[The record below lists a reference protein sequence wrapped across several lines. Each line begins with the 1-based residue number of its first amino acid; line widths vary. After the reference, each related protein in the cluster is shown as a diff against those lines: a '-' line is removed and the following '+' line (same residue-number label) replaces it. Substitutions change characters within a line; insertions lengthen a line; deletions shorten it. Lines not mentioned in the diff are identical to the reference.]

1 MLKHISITLILNKKE
16 LIIMKVLIINGSPR
30 VNSNSAALIREITNI
45 FEQEG
50 IRIDLYQLGNKA
62 IRGCMA
68 CGYCYEH
75 QECVFK
81 DDVNDLASR
90 FESADGLIVVSPV
103 YYGSA
108 NGSVISLLDRLFYS
122 THFSKRFKVGAA
134 FAIARRAGTTATFDE
149 LNKYF
154 TISQMPVVS
163 GRYWNNGFG
172 RTPGQINQ
180 DEEGLQNARVVA
192 RNMVFLMKAIADAKE
207 KYGLP
212 QMEEVKATHFIK

>member
-1 MLKHISITLILNKKE
+1 
-16 LIIMKVLIINGSPR
+16 MKVLIINGSPR
-30 VNSNSAALIREITNI
+30 LNGNSSTLINEMKKI
-45 FEQEG
+45 FIQEG
-50 IRIDLYQLGNKA
+50 VEVDEYQIGNKS

-75 QECVFK
+75 IECVFK
-81 DDVNDLASR
+81 DDINDLAKR
-90 FESADGLIVVSPV
+90 FESADGLVITSPV

-108 NGSVISLLDRLFYS
+108 NGSLISLLDRLFYS
-122 THFSKRFKVGAA
+122 SHFDKRFKVGAA

-154 TISQMPVVS
+154 TINQMPIAS

-172 RTPGQINQ
+172 RSEGQIEN
-180 DEEGLQNARVVA
+180 DEEGLQNARITA
-192 RNMVFLMKAIADAKE
+192 RNMVFLIKAIKDAIE

-212 QMEEVKATHFIK
+212 EKEETTYTHFVK

>member
-1 MLKHISITLILNKKE
+1 
-16 LIIMKVLIINGSPR
+16 MKVLIINGSPR
-30 VNSNSAALIREITNI
+30 LKGNSSTLVNEMIGI
-45 FEQEG
+45 FNKEG
-50 IRIDLYQLGNKA
+50 VEVDNYQIGAKA

-75 QECVFK
+75 GECVFK
-81 DDVNDLASR
+81 DDVNDLAKR
-90 FESADGLIVVSPV
+90 FEQADGLVVVSPV

-108 NGSVISLLDRLFYS
+108 NGSIISLLDRLFYS
-122 THFSKRFKVGAA
+122 SHFSKKFKVGAA
-134 FAIARRAGTTATFDE
+134 FAVARRAGATATFDE

-154 TISQMPVVS
+154 TISQMPIAS

-172 RTPGQINQ
+172 RSEGQIEK

-192 RNMVFLMKAIADAKE
+192 RNMVFLMKAIKDAKE

-212 QMEEVKATHFIK
+212 ETEDAKFTHFIK

>member
-1 MLKHISITLILNKKE
+1 
-16 LIIMKVLIINGSPR
+16 MKVLIINGSPR
-30 VNSNSAALIREITNI
+30 VNGNSARLVDEIVSIFKKDDIEVTN
-45 FEQEG
+45 
-50 IRIDLYQLGNKA
+50 YQVGAKA

-75 QECVFK
+75 NECVFK
-81 DDVNDLASR
+81 DDVNELAKL
-90 FESADGLIVVSPV
+90 FKDADGLIILSPV

-108 NGSVISLLDRLFYS
+108 NGSLISLLDRLFYS
-122 THFSKRFKVGAA
+122 TNFDKRFKVGAA

-154 TISQMPVVS
+154 ALNQMPVAS

-172 RTPGQINQ
+172 REQGQIEQ
-180 DEEGLQNARVVA
+180 DEEGLQNARIVA
-192 RNMVFLMKAIADAKE
+192 RNMVFLMKAIRDAKE

-212 QMEEVKATHFIK
+212 EKEDIHYTHFIK

>member
-1 MLKHISITLILNKKE
+1 MR
-16 LIIMKVLIINGSPR
+16 VLIINGSPR
-30 VNSNSAALIREITNI
+30 TKGNSSKLVEEMAKI
-45 FEQEG
+45 FEKENVEV
-50 IRIDLYQLGNKA
+50 DSYQIGSKA

-75 QECVFK
+75 NECVFK
-81 DDVNDLASR
+81 DDVNDLAKR
-90 FESADGLIVVSPV
+90 FEAADGLIVLSPV

-108 NGSVISLLDRLFYS
+108 NGSIISLLDRLFYS
-122 THFSKRFKVGAA
+122 SHFEKRFKVGAA

-154 TISQMPVVS
+154 TINQMPIAS

-172 RTPGQINQ
+172 RAEGQVEQ
-180 DEEGLQNARVVA
+180 DLEGTQNARVVA
-192 RNMVFLMKAIADAKE
+192 RNMVFLMKAIKDAKE

-212 QMEEVKATHFIK
+212 EKEEVTYTHFIK

>member
-1 MLKHISITLILNKKE
+1 
-16 LIIMKVLIINGSPR
+16 MKVLIINGSPR
-30 VNSNSAALIREITNI
+30 LNGNSSTLINEMKKI
-45 FEQEG
+45 FIQEG
-50 IRIDLYQLGNKA
+50 VEVDEYQIGNKS

-75 QECVFK
+75 KECVFK
-81 DDVNDLASR
+81 DDINDLAKR
-90 FESADGLIVVSPV
+90 FESADGLVITSPV

-108 NGSVISLLDRLFYS
+108 NGSHISLLDRLFYS
-122 THFSKRFKVGAA
+122 SHFDKRFKVGVA

-154 TISQMPVVS
+154 TINQMPIAS

-172 RTPGQINQ
+172 RSEGQIEN
-180 DEEGLQNARVVA
+180 DEEGLQNARITA
-192 RNMVFLMKAIADAKE
+192 RNMVFLIKAIKDAKE

-212 QMEEVKATHFIK
+212 EKEETTYTHFVK

>member
-1 MLKHISITLILNKKE
+1 
-16 LIIMKVLIINGSPR
+16 MKVLIINGSPR
-30 VNSNSAALIREITNI
+30 SNGNSTKLINEMVEVFNK
-45 FEQEG
+45 EG
-50 IRIDLYQLGNKA
+50 VEVDCYQIGNKA

-75 QECVFK
+75 GECVFK
-81 DDVNDLASR
+81 DDVNDLNKRLETS
-90 FESADGLIVVSPV
+90 DGLVMVSPV

-108 NGSVISLLDRLFYS
+108 NGSVISLLDRMFYS
-122 THFSKRFKVGAA
+122 SHFDKRFKVGAA

-154 TISQMPVVS
+154 TINQMPVAS

-172 RTPGQINQ
+172 RIPGEIAQ
-180 DEEGLQNARVVA
+180 DEEGTQNARIVA
-192 RNMVFLMKAIADAKE
+192 RNMVFLMKAIRDAKE

-212 QMEEVKATHFIK
+212 EKETIKSTHFIK

>member
-1 MLKHISITLILNKKE
+1 
-16 LIIMKVLIINGSPR
+16 MKVLIINGSPR

>member
-1 MLKHISITLILNKKE
+1 MR
-16 LIIMKVLIINGSPR
+16 VLIINGSPR
-30 VNSNSAALIREITNI
+30 LNGNSTKLINEMVSI
-45 FEQEG
+45 FNKENVEV
-50 IRIDLYQLGNKA
+50 DLYQIGNNA

-68 CGYCYEH
+68 CGYCYTH
-75 QECVFK
+75 GQCVFK
-81 DDVNDLASR
+81 DDVNDLAKR
-90 FESADGLIVVSPV
+90 FELADGLVVTSPV

-108 NGSVISLLDRLFYS
+108 NGSVISLLDRLFFS
-122 THFSKRFKVGAA
+122 SHFDKRFKVGAA

-154 TISQMPVVS
+154 TINQMPIAS

-172 RTPGQINQ
+172 REQGQIDK

-192 RNMVFLMKAIADAKE
+192 RNMIFLMKAIKDAKE

-212 QMEEVKATHFIK
+212 EKEETKYTQFIK

>member
-1 MLKHISITLILNKKE
+1 
-16 LIIMKVLIINGSPR
+16 MKVLIINGSPR
-30 VNSNSAALIREITNI
+30 VNSNSAALIREITHI

-81 DDVNDLASR
+81 DDVNGLASR

>member
-1 MLKHISITLILNKKE
+1 MR
-16 LIIMKVLIINGSPR
+16 VLIINGSPR
-30 VNSNSAALIREITNI
+30 TKGNSSKLVEEMTKI
-45 FEQEG
+45 FEKENVEV
-50 IRIDLYQLGNKA
+50 DSYQIGSKA

-75 QECVFK
+75 NECVFK
-81 DDVNDLASR
+81 DDVNDLAKR
-90 FESADGLIVVSPV
+90 FEAADGLVILSPV

-108 NGSVISLLDRLFYS
+108 NGSIISLLDRLFYS
-122 THFSKRFKVGAA
+122 SHFEKRFKVGAA

-154 TISQMPVVS
+154 TINQMPIAS

-172 RTPGQINQ
+172 RAEGQVEQ
-180 DEEGLQNARVVA
+180 DLEGTQNARVVA
-192 RNMVFLMKAIADAKE
+192 RNMVFLMKAIKDAKE

-212 QMEEVKATHFIK
+212 EKEEVTYTHFIK

>member
-1 MLKHISITLILNKKE
+1 
-16 LIIMKVLIINGSPR
+16 MKVLIINGSPR
-30 VNSNSAALIREITNI
+30 LKGNSSTLVNEMINI
-45 FEQEG
+45 FNKEG
-50 IRIDLYQLGNKA
+50 VEVDNYQIGTKA

-75 QECVFK
+75 GECVFK
-81 DDVNDLASR
+81 DDVNDLAKR
-90 FESADGLIVVSPV
+90 FEQADGLVVVSPV

-108 NGSVISLLDRLFYS
+108 NGSIISLLDRMFYS
-122 THFSKRFKVGAA
+122 SHFSKKFKVGAA
-134 FAIARRAGTTATFDE
+134 FAIARRGGTTATFDE

-154 TISQMPVVS
+154 TISQMPIAS

-172 RTPGQINQ
+172 RSEGQINQ

-192 RNMVFLMKAIADAKE
+192 RNMVFLMKAIKDAKE

-212 QMEEVKATHFIK
+212 ETEDAKFTHFIK

>member
-1 MLKHISITLILNKKE
+1 
-16 LIIMKVLIINGSPR
+16 MKVLIINGSPR
-30 VNSNSAALIREITNI
+30 VNSNSAALIREITHI

>member
-1 MLKHISITLILNKKE
+1 
-16 LIIMKVLIINGSPR
+16 MKVLIINGSPR
-30 VNSNSAALIREITNI
+30 LEGNSTRLVKELTSVFDKENVEV
-45 FEQEG
+45 
-50 IRIDLYQLGNKA
+50 DLYQIGNKA

-68 CGYCYEH
+68 CGYCYTH
-75 QECVFK
+75 GECVFK
-81 DDVNDLASR
+81 DDVNDLAKR
-90 FESADGLIVVSPV
+90 FEQADGLIVIAPV

-122 THFSKRFKVGAA
+122 SHFDRRFKVGAA

-154 TISQMPVVS
+154 ALNQMPIAS

-172 RTPGQINQ
+172 REQGQIEE
-180 DEEGLQNARVVA
+180 DLEGLQNARIVA
-192 RNMVFLMKAIADAKE
+192 RNMAFLMRGIALAKE

-212 QMEEVKATHFIK
+212 EKEEITYTHFIKNK

>member
-1 MLKHISITLILNKKE
+1 MR
-16 LIIMKVLIINGSPR
+16 VLIINGSPR
-30 VNSNSAALIREITNI
+30 TKGNSSKLVEEMTKI
-45 FEQEG
+45 FEKENVEV
-50 IRIDLYQLGNKA
+50 DSYQIGSKA

-75 QECVFK
+75 NECVFK
-81 DDVNDLASR
+81 DDVNDLAKR
-90 FESADGLIVVSPV
+90 FEIADGLVVLSPV

-108 NGSVISLLDRLFYS
+108 NGSIISLLDRLFYS
-122 THFSKRFKVGAA
+122 SHFEKRFKVGAA

-154 TISQMPVVS
+154 TINQMPIAS

-172 RTPGQINQ
+172 RAEGQVEQ
-180 DEEGLQNARVVA
+180 DLEGTQNARVVA
-192 RNMVFLMKAIADAKE
+192 RNMVFLMKAIKDAKE

-212 QMEEVKATHFIK
+212 EKEEVTYAHFIK